1 MKKLVPLLTLVLLA
15 ATTLTIATVSAD
27 VPTVLTITRRTDASG
42 NTLVDVKVRH
52 SEPTNNHYINQITL
66 DLDGTTKTQTDLTR
80 ASTVEATYTINISV
94 TSPNTIKARAT
105 CNLHG
110 ASAWF
115 SESGTSGDGGTS
127 TGIPAYPL
135 AAVALGA
142 LAAAA
147 IWRRR

>member
-1 MKKLVPLLTLVLLA
+1 MNKIISLLTLILLSISTLA
-15 ATTLTIATVSAD
+15 STTVNAD

-42 NTLVDVKVRH
+42 NILVDVKIRH
-52 SEPTNNHYINQITL
+52 ADPTTNHYITQITL
-66 DLDGTTKTQTDLTR
+66 ELDGATKTQTDLVR
-80 ASTVEATYTINISV
+80 ASSVEATYTINIGT
-94 TSPNTIKARAT
+94 TSPRTIRARAT

-135 AAVALGA
+135 AAVALGT